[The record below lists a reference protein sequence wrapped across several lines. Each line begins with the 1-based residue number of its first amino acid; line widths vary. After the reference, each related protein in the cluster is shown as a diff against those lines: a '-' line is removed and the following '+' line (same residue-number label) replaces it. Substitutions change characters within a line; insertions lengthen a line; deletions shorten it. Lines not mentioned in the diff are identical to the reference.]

1 MRGLQA
7 VKKGGCVVYSTCS
20 LNPIED
26 EAVIATVL
34 KLTSNHVRLKDMSN
48 VYPRLLRQNG
58 LLTWKVIDDDA
69 TCYSTYTDLPLQQQS
84 LISSSTFPP
93 SLQQSKDYHL
103 DYCMRFLP
111 HLSNSGGFFI
121 AVLEKVDDFEPTCFS
136 LPLSRSLQ
144 NEQKLVFCCFFLL
157 L

>member
-1 MRGLQA
+1 MVCGFVFGA
-7 VKKGGCVVYSTCS
+7 CANT
-20 LNPIED
+20 
-26 EAVIATVL
+26 AIADQIHPL
-34 KLTSNHVRLKDMSN
+34 KIWKENR
-48 VYPRLLRQNG
+48 NG
-58 LLTWKVIDDDA
+58 QMETWKVIDDDG
-69 TCYSTYTDLPLQQQS
+69 TCYSNYTELPSNKQS
-84 LISSSTFPP
+84 FISSSTFPP
-93 SLQQSKDYHL
+93 SLQQSKEFHL
-103 DYCMRFLP
+103 EYCMRFLP